1 MDGGCVRTVE
11 GSHSLASLE
20 SLFNSTREDTE
31 TSDWEEQCSSVA
43 LTGVELW
50 AGGVN
55 PNPRDILW
63 DVVCPCEEE
72 VELKVKA
79 LDLPVDPSSY
89 ATCGEFWVMILDT
102 SLLC

>member
-1 MDGGCVRTVE
+1 MITTIFTVDQWKENLADMPLVEEAQTERTGMADRV
-11 GSHSLASLE
+11 
-20 SLFNSTREDTE
+20 
-31 TSDWEEQCSSVA
+31 
-43 LTGVELW
+43 
-50 AGGVN
+50 
-55 PNPRDILW
+55 PRDILW

-89 ATCGEFWVMILDT
+89 TTCGEFWVMILDT